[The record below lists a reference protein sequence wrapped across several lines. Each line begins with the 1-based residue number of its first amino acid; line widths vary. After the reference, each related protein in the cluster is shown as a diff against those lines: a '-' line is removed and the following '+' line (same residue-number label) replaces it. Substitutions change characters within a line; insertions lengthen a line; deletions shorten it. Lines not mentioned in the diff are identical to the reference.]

1 LESSISSFYTENLEK
16 GFQFMYYTN
25 FFDTIASMVDTFHLD
40 NRNKEF
46 AEELQTLTIVPV
58 LMKYKDVPKEKQIKY
73 IFGLRTYT
81 ARIYGRTISF
91 LYDNTTYDI
100 IEIVPFPVKK
110 RRSIMH

>member
-1 LESSISSFYTENLEK
+1 
-16 GFQFMYYTN
+16 MYYTN